1 MWQVGDRVV
10 YSNQGVCDITG
21 IQQIAQGGQTKDY
34 LTLVPVNQP
43 ENRLYIPMHN
53 ETALSKM
60 VPLLTEDALHQLLS
74 SEVVR
79 ADMWEPVENK
89 RKQIYHDLLSQGN
102 RESLMAMVHTLYT
115 VRSRQR
121 ALGRRLHIADELFLR
136 DTERRL
142 AEEISF
148 VLGMEQDD
156 ARKYLEIALK

>member
-1 MWQVGDRVV
+1 M
-10 YSNQGVCDITG
+10 
-21 IQQIAQGGQTKDY
+21 QI
-34 LTLVPVNQP
+34 
-43 ENRLYIPMHN
+43 
-53 ETALSKM
+53 
-60 VPLLTEDALHQLLS
+60 LHSLHPLLS

-115 VRSRQR
+115 VRSHQR
-121 ALGRRLHIADELFLR
+121 TLGRRLHIADELFLR

-156 ARKYLEIALK
+156 ARKYLENALK

>member
-10 YSNQGVCDITG
+10 YSNLGVCDITG
-21 IQQIAQGGQTKDY
+21 IQQIVQGGQTKDY

-79 ADMWEPVENK
+79 ADVWEPVENK

-148 VLGMEQDD
+148 VLGMEQEE
-156 ARKYLEIALK
+156 ARKYLENALK

>member
-89 RKQIYHDLLSQGN
+89 RKQIYHDLLSGGT
-102 RESLMAMVHTLYT
+102 REALMAMVHTLYT

-121 ALGRRLHIADELFLR
+121 TLGRRLHIADELFLR

-148 VLGMEQDD
+148 ALGMEQDD
-156 ARKYLEIALK
+156 ARKYLENALK